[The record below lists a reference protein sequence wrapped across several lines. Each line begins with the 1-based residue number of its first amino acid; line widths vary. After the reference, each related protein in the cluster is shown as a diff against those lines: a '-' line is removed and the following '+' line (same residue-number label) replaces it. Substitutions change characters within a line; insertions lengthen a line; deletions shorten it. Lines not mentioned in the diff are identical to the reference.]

1 MPNAEE
7 IRAVSRDADEA
18 EGTIIGFSDSGST
31 PRAFAVVEVI
41 YKQTLVVPI
50 EKLLIRNEPDTAG
63 H

>member
-7 IRAVSRDADEA
+7 IRAVSRDMDEV

-50 EKLLIRNEPDTAG
+50 EKLLIRNDPETAG